1 MVSQITK
8 LWALGPAG
16 KSVYYKR
23 CCPWSVGV
31 AALSF
36 SAAMTSVLVTYG
48 LNPLQGLKVWVKAE
62 DASWGQVLHQAIP
75 AVRAWVKHR
84 PPMQISVGS
93 LVPDHAEQLSRIQL
107 LRRLKF
113 FVAIETA
120 GDLAL
125 PALPS
130 GQQTALQVY
139 AHQQGSERYRTQV
152 VRFQV
157 GRRVRRRQ
165 RTRW

>member
-1 MVSQITK
+1 MV
-8 LWALGPAG
+8 
-16 KSVYYKR
+16 
-23 CCPWSVGV
+23 VGAV
-31 AALSF
+31 AYFF

-48 LNPLQGLKVWVKAE
+48 LNPLQGLKVWVKSE
-62 DASWGQVLHQAIP
+62 DTSWWQVVHQAIP
-75 AVRAWVKHR
+75 TVQAWVKQPPR
-84 PPMQISVGS
+84 MKIPPMQISVGS
-93 LVPDHAEQLSRIQL
+93 LVPENAEQLPRIQR

-130 GQQTALQVY
+130 GQQSALQVY

-157 GRRVRRRQ
+157 GQRVRRRR